1 MLATGSVRAS
11 FEVLTDAADEG
22 VARHVLAAV
31 THGVVVDHL
40 AQGVCPARARARVAA
55 LLVDASHYDGAIG
68 IDYAL
73 RSTIG
78 WAAEVSTQTLAHG
91 PVPDGAALGV
101 GAARAG
107 VARVQGAGRRD
118 YNMRMRV
125 RQKGQSRIGG
135 NAGHSL
141 GLV

>member
-1 MLATGSVRAS
+1 M
-11 FEVLTDAADEG
+11 
-22 VARHVLAAV
+22 
-31 THGVVVDHL
+31 VDHL

-55 LLVDASHYDGAIG
+55 LLVDTSHYDGAIG

-118 YNMRMRV
+118 WLR
-125 RQKGQSRIGG
+125 
-135 NAGHSL
+135 AT
-141 GLV
+141 